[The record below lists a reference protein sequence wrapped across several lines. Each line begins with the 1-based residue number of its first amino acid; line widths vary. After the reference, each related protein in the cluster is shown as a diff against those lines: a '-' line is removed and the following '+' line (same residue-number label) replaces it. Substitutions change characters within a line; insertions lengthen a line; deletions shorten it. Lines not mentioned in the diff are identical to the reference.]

1 MVSHR
6 IEVSQALI
14 SAASAYHKLAGTSE
28 AKGVGS
34 CASDKLWHTR
44 RDDVLYSR
52 QIPKVTWTPPCLC
65 SFVRRTVHGN
75 QNKAYYVYRHAVTSR
90 SRETTVEDLHL
101 STDAQE
107 HTASDAAWAG
117 ENSSLSDRKF
127 PDMTSHVRTTEVRS
141 TRQCQSKSVHRYAV
155 TRSRKIVLSLK
166 NARKCS

>member
-1 MVSHR
+1 M
-6 IEVSQALI
+6 
-14 SAASAYHKLAGTSE
+14 
-28 AKGVGS
+28 
-34 CASDKLWHTR
+34 
-44 RDDVLYSR
+44 
-52 QIPKVTWTPPCLC
+52 
-65 SFVRRTVHGN
+65 
-75 QNKAYYVYRHAVTSR
+75 
-90 SRETTVEDLHL
+90 EDLHL